1 MNYLLCGGES
11 EERLRLLMTLTKMN
25 SESMND
31 ALVDHFVKGH
41 SEKDCVIINRVTQ
54 SNFNRAV
61 SRLNQVAETVEKIK
75 EIDWQRFKSVK

>member
-1 MNYLLCGGES
+1 MTYLLCGGES
-11 EERLRLLMTLTKMN
+11 KERLQLLLSLTKIN
-25 SESMND
+25 SESLSN
-31 ALVDHFVKGH
+31 ALVDHYVNGF
-41 SEKDCVIINRVTQ
+41 SENECVIINDVTQ

>member
-11 EERLRLLMTLTKMN
+11 PERLRLLMTLTKMN
-25 SESMND
+25 SDSMND
-31 ALVDHFVKGH
+31 ALIDYFVKGH
-41 SEKDCVIINRVTQ
+41 AEKECVIINGVTQ

-75 EIDWQRFKSVK
+75 EINWQRFKSVK